1 MSQEIQQLRKSIF
14 DELTKIVDP
23 EIGVS
28 IMELELID
36 KVDIEEG
43 KGKNRFTPDKPLLSC
58 NIWF

>member
-28 IMELELID
+28 SWNL
-36 KVDIEEG
+36 
-43 KGKNRFTPDKPLLSC
+43 N
-58 NIWF
+58 